1 MARFKF
7 DMGDYVETLKKLDT
21 DTNGMIKAAIYDGA
35 AVIADEIKANIPVD
49 SGELKRSMGL
59 SKMVRDKK
67 GYTYTK
73 VKFSGYDKNK
83 TSKAFPRG
91 VPNAVKAASL
101 ESGNSR
107 GQKGTHFISHA
118 VKRAE
123 SAAIQ
128 AMSKKFDEEI
138 EKAMEK

>member
-1 MARFKF
+1 MAKFKWN
-7 DMGDYVETLKKLDT
+7 MGDYIETLKKLDT
-21 DTNGMIKAAIYDGA
+21 DTNGMIKAAVYEGA
-35 AVIADEIKANIPVD
+35 AVIADEIKASIPVD

-59 SKMVRDKK
+59 SKITTKK

-73 VKFSGYDKNK
+73 VKFNGYDEKK
-83 TSKAFPRG
+83 KSSAFPRG

-107 GQKGTHFISHA
+107 GQKATHFISHA
-118 VKRAE
+118 VKRAK

-128 AMSKKFDEEI
+128 AMSKKFDEGI

>member
-1 MARFKF
+1 MARFKW
-7 DMGDYVETLKKLDT
+7 DSSEYVKTLKELDV
-21 DTNGMIKAAIYDGA
+21 NANKVIKAAVYEGA
-35 AVIADEIKANIPVD
+35 AVIADEISSSIPVD

-59 SKMVRDKK
+59 SKMKTKK

-73 VKFSGYDKNK
+73 VQFNGYDAAKK
-83 TSKAFPRG
+83 SKAFPKG

-118 VKRAE
+118 VKRAKA
-123 SAAIQ
+123 AAID
-128 AMSKKFDEEI
+128 AMSKKLDEEI
-138 EKAMEK
+138 EKAMDK